1 VTAHTGSPTDA
12 VAFEDAE
19 SLLATEE
26 VGASSAAAGTFEAI
40 YQAHYKALYRYA
52 LLTTRRA
59 ADAEDLVADTFARAL
74 GAWTGGHGPTGRP
87 LPWLL
92 VICRRIATDR
102 WRRRRLIGWVPLFI
116 DRPDHGDV
124 VDLEPGTSDDA
135 IEVREFWIWLDSLT
149 RTIPR
154 RQRELLFLRYERD
167 LTDDE
172 IGEILGLTASGVR
185 SLSTRSIESL
195 RRHPELLK

>member
-1 VTAHTGSPTDA
+1 MTAQTGSTTEA

-19 SLLATEE
+19 SLLAIQE
-26 VGASSAAAGTFEAI
+26 VGAASAAGTFEAI
-40 YQAHYKALYRYA
+40 YQAHYKAIYRYA
-52 LLTTRRA
+52 LLTTRRT
-59 ADAEDLVADTFARAL
+59 ADAEDLVADTFTRAL
-74 GAWTGGHGPTGRP
+74 AAWSGGHGPTGRP

-92 VICRRIATDR
+92 VICRRMATDR
-102 WRRRRLIGWVPLFI
+102 WRRRRLIGWVPLFT

-124 VDLEPGTSDDA
+124 IEREPGVADDA
-135 IEVREFWIWLDSLT
+135 IEVREFWIWLDALT
-149 RTIPR
+149 RTIPE

-167 LTDDE
+167 LTDGE

-185 SLSTRSIESL
+185 SLSNRSINSL

>member
-1 VTAHTGSPTDA
+1 VHRGHQALIACAVEQARALDA
-12 VAFEDAE
+12 PLVA
-19 SLLATEE
+19 L
-26 VGASSAAAGTFEAI
+26 TFEPHPR
-40 YQAHYKALYRYA
+40 QFF
-52 LLTTRRA
+52 
-59 ADAEDLVADTFARAL
+59 VADTFTRAL
-74 GAWTGGHGPTGRP
+74 SAWSGGHGPTGRP

-102 WRRRRLIGWVPLFI
+102 WRRRRLIGWVPLFV

-124 VDLEPGTSDDA
+124 VDLELGSSDDA
-135 IEVREFWIWLDSLT
+135 IEVREFWIWLDTLT
-149 RTIPR
+149 RTIPT